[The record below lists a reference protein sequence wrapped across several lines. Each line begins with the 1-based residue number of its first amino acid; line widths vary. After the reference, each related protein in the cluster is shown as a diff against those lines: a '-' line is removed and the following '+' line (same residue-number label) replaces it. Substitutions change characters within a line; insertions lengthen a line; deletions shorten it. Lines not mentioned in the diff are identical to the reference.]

1 MGFAAPHIIFENHEF
16 KTASEVIFGEKCNQI
31 RFELDWIQLQAK
43 KYVCEL
49 IRLDD
54 FRFALRVARMMMAAI
69 FLSQWLNFSPI
80 GNSTNWLDRITL
92 NWIAGGGG
100 GIDHNSTQFNTIQ
113 LFFCFW
119 SWLAS
124 PEHDGKWPPTATK
137 PNPQKSKLAPWNWP
151 IIDPNYHLIIIV
163 NNNKYHTHTHT
174 KHADNYYYM
183 RNDELDWFQRVSLD
197 WINRHWA
204 KIIF

>member
-1 MGFAAPHIIFENHEF
+1 MQSDSIWIGLNSI
-16 KTASEVIFGEKCNQI
+16 AS
-31 RFELDWIQLQAK
+31 K
-43 KYVCEL
+43 KICLRAHPIGWFSV
-49 IRLDD
+49 
-54 FRFALRVARMMMAAI
+54 RFAGRSDDDGGHLSEPVAQFQPNRKLDQLI
-69 FLSQWLNFSPI
+69 GSNHSKLNC
-80 GNSTNWLDRITL
+80 
-92 NWIAGGGG
+92 GGGG
-100 GIDHNSTQFNTIQ
+100 GRRIDHNSTQFNTIQ

-124 PEHDGKWPPTATK
+124 PEHDGKWPPTAMK

>member
-92 NWIAGGGG
+92 NWIAGGGEE
-100 GIDHNSTQFNTIQ
+100 DWSQFNTIQ
-113 LFFCFW
+113 HNSIIFLFLELIGVTW
-119 SWLAS
+119 TRRQMASNRNETESAKIKTRPVKLANY
-124 PEHDGKWPPTATK
+124 W
-137 PNPQKSKLAPWNWP
+137 SKLPP
-151 IIDPNYHLIIIV
+151 H
-163 NNNKYHTHTHT
+163 NNC
-174 KHADNYYYM
+174 
-183 RNDELDWFQRVSLD
+183 
-197 WINRHWA
+197 
-204 KIIF
+204 